1 MISFSLGDYDN
12 VLGLATKTLELNPK
26 LPEAMYN
33 LAVLLEIN
41 GRERESL
48 VYYHKLVKTFKYEE
62 FAK

>member
-1 MISFSLGDYDN
+1 
-12 VLGLATKTLELNPK
+12 
-26 LPEAMYN
+26 MYN

-48 VYYHKLVKTFKYEE
+48 VYYHKLVKTFKYED